1 MSRTELS
8 FFLFRIYGADGS
20 GAMKKS
26 LEVVAMAWQ
35 IETYKVFYKGE
46 VILEKHEPLTT
57 SDIYNAAKIAGIS
70 GKFDVYDENGTEL
83 FPSDF
88 PYAGG
93 NVIIVPRFTAGF

>member
-1 MSRTELS
+1 
-8 FFLFRIYGADGS
+8 
-20 GAMKKS
+20 
-26 LEVVAMAWQ
+26 MAWE
-35 IETYKVFYKGE
+35 IKTCKVFYKGE
-46 VILEKHEPLTT
+46 VILEKSNEHGPLTT

-88 PYAGG
+88 PYEG